1 MYEPSLF
8 SLIANRLVFSIF
20 KDARSSLV
28 FAIYRLP
35 PLVPACPSMLLPF
48 DRLVCLPVRVCTWK
62 KWSSPCVHEHFNLF
76 FFIRPHSTL
85 RRYIRCTHDIVNWVF
100 SRNATGISR
109 YLRLT
114 GTRCAARSIPSY
126 LDFTERNRNFTLRR
140 KHVRGIYVSGVF
152 MYFIF
157 SYITL
162 LQALFLTRFAYCI
175 PTMKRLKAFT
185 YSNHTVSKKDTI
197 TLRTRFFKH
206 TFCIY

>member
-152 MYFIF
+152 MYI
-157 SYITL
+157 
-162 LQALFLTRFAYCI
+162 LFFHISRY
-175 PTMKRLKAFT
+175 
-185 YSNHTVSKKDTI
+185 Y
-197 TLRTRFFKH
+197 KH
-206 TFCIY
+206 YF